1 MTSIDS
7 VEIDKRKP
15 LFQLFFLEN
24 NENQGVTVEEVE
36 RIDFGEV
43 EKHLEQGES
52 VFITLKRKGKVETS
66 LIEWEH
72 EEESWYFSHI

>member
-1 MTSIDS
+1 MTSIDF

-15 LFQLFFLEN
+15 LFQLFFLKN
-24 NENQGVTVEEVE
+24 NENQDVTVEEVE

-52 VFITLKRKGKVETS
+52 VFITLKSREKVETN

-72 EEESWYFSHI
+72 EVESWYFSHI